1 MLGTEMEH
9 DDLPLVASAP
19 LPIVVL
25 DNELTASPLD
35 MVSIHNLD
43 GVWQAVHYLHDQG
56 LSDIGYLRSSVPIT
70 NLKCATWLY
79 VRLVESSSTKK

>member
-9 DDLPLVASAP
+9 DDLPIVSNAP

-43 GVWQAVHYLHDQG
+43 GVCRPFTTSMTKAERYR
-56 LSDIGYLRSSVPIT
+56 YLRSSVPIT
-70 NLKCATWLY
+70 NFEMRYLGYTYAMNQFHQ
-79 VRLVESSSTKK
+79 R